1 LTPYLVNPQGLKLF
15 SAAEMD
21 QTWTK
26 PLYQINVPLG
36 FYWGA
41 LSGLNTGLSVWLVTQ
56 SALQEAQLKPELH
69 SIFKMFNKYA
79 SKIYPSTAN
88 AAYTIFHEGL
98 NSQNTTKFPVSIY
111 GATNQISL
119 VILQYV
125 VPLQPEE
132 HEWMMYF
139 LQPKGKFINVIS
151 KLGTTMQDGILKK
164 GITNDG

>member
-1 LTPYLVNPQGLKLF
+1 
-15 SAAEMD
+15 MD

-88 AAYTIFHEGL
+88 AAYTIYHEGL

-111 GATNQISL
+111 GAANQSNQSRYIAICSA
-119 VILQYV
+119 YAA
-125 VPLQPEE
+125 
-132 HEWMMYF
+132 
-139 LQPKGKFINVIS
+139 KGA
-151 KLGTTMQDGILKK
+151 
-164 GITNDG
+164 

>member
-69 SIFKMFNKYA
+69 SIFKMFNNLS
-79 SKIYPSTAN
+79 SKIVNPKIKYEVICN
-88 AAYTIFHEGL
+88 VKH
-98 NSQNTTKFPVSIY
+98 
-111 GATNQISL
+111 ISL
-119 VILQYV
+119 QY
-125 VPLQPEE
+125 
-132 HEWMMYF
+132 
-139 LQPKGKFINVIS
+139 
-151 KLGTTMQDGILKK
+151 LKSTLTSMETRKELYQK
-164 GITNDG
+164 GIESAKEFVTLHH